1 MHLGNKDPPLAIGKK
16 STNKTRMI
24 DVEHLNMSVQ
34 NKVQILNRRNALHMW
49 DHEWWN
55 EEKNSEEK
63 GG

>member
-1 MHLGNKDPPLAIGKK
+1 
-16 STNKTRMI
+16 MI